1 MVPNKSDFLGLS
13 TSDLLIRRRA
23 LARSIG
29 HLEHVLLGSLV
40 EQGRRCGKV
49 GCRCATG
56 AAEHAH
62 GPYAYFTARRGG
74 HGWRGM
80 KYVPAGLVGPVQ
92 ACLENGERVEEML
105 AEISAINVELLARR
119 ALR

>member
-13 TSDLLIRRRA
+13 TRDLLTRRRA

-29 HLEHVLLGSLV
+29 DLEQVLLGSLV
-40 EQGRRCGKV
+40 EQGRRCGKA
-49 GCRCATG
+49 GCRCASG
-56 AAEHAH
+56 APEDAH

-74 HGWRGM
+74 RGWRGM
-80 KYVPAGLVGPVQ
+80 KYVPAALAGPVR
-92 ACLENGERVEEML
+92 ACLENGERAEEVL